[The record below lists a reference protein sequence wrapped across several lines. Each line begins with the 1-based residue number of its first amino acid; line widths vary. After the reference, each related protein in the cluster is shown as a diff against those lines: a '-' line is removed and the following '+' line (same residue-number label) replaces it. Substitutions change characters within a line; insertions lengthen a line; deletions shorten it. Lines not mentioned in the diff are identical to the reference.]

1 MFHYVQHDNWIIF
14 SIFAPYMNKNRQ
26 IDIMGIVN
34 LTDDSFFAQS
44 RCADPEK
51 ALSLAGRLIEEGAT
65 ILDFGACSTRP
76 GSVPVGPDEE
86 WRRLE
91 PVLASVRKAFPD
103 ARISIDTYW
112 SDVVRK
118 AYDAIGD
125 FIVNDISSG
134 EDDPQMLPLV
144 GRLGLTYV
152 AMHKRG
158 TPQTMQSMTDYEDVT
173 SDVADYFSD
182 FSDRAGQCGVG
193 DWILDPGFGFAKTLE
208 QNYQLMRDLSSFKAA
223 FPSRRLLVGVSRKSM
238 VYRLL
243 GITPE
248 ESLPAT
254 QVLHLHALQNGADI
268 LRVHDVAQASQTVSL
283 YRML

>member
-34 LTDDSFFAQS
+34 LTDDSYFSAS
-44 RCADPEK
+44 RCASPSQ
-51 ALSLAGRLIEEGAT
+51 AVTLASRMIEEGAT

-76 GSVPVGPDEE
+76 GAEAVGAEE
-86 WRRLE
+86 ESRRLKPALE
-91 PVLASVRKAFPD
+91 AVRKEFPD
-103 ARISIDTYW
+103 VRISVDTYW

-173 SDVADYFSD
+173 AAVTDYFSD
-182 FSDRAGQCGVG
+182 FAERAEQAGVR

-268 LRVHDVAQASQTVSL
+268 LRVHDVEQAVQTVSL